1 MIVIVEEREM
11 VREAYRTQFAR
22 QGFATEGFNAAEFG
36 AWLHAAGSDDL
47 EAITGTLVA
56 EQAFSYLTDTFP
68 SKGAL
73 QNRLQTPLLV
83 LVDRPALD
91 AILTYFDRG
100 ADDVL
105 RKPMHV
111 REILA
116 RIAVIAARGGLAS
129 LTAEPESESRLQVF
143 LDGRDPQVD
152 GQPVLLPRRERRIL
166 EYLASIGE
174 RRATK
179 AQIYNAIYGIFNEN
193 VEETVVESH
202 ISKLRK
208 KLRGMLGYDP
218 IDSRRFLGYR
228 LVLDAPEDAA
238 VPKVGSLRE
247 EAASA
252 RADRQ
257 RQTAAA

>member
-11 VREAYRTQFAR
+11 VREAYQTQFAR
-22 QGFATEGFNAAEFG
+22 QGFATEAFSAAEFG
-36 AWLHAAGSDDL
+36 AWCHAAGQDDL
-47 EAITGTLVA
+47 EAITACLVA
-56 EQAFSYLTDTFP
+56 EEAFEYLTETFP
-68 SKGAL
+68 AKAAL
-73 QNRLQTPLLV
+73 QNRLKSPLLV
-83 LVDRPALD
+83 LMDRPALES
-91 AILTYFDRG
+91 IITCFDKG

-116 RIAVIAARGGLAS
+116 RISNIASRGGLGEVA
-129 LTAEPESESRLQVF
+129 LAEQDQPRLQVF

-152 GQPVLLPRRERRIL
+152 GEPLLLPRRERRIL
-166 EYLASIGE
+166 EYLHSIGE

-179 AQIYNAIYGIFNEN
+179 PQIYNAIYGLFNET

-208 KLRGMLGYDP
+208 KLRTLLGYDP

-228 LVLDAPEDAA
+228 LVLQKDAPCAEAPDVASDIEVA
-238 VPKVGSLRE
+238 VPQK
-247 EAASA
+247 AI
-252 RADRQ
+252 
-257 RQTAAA
+257 AAA